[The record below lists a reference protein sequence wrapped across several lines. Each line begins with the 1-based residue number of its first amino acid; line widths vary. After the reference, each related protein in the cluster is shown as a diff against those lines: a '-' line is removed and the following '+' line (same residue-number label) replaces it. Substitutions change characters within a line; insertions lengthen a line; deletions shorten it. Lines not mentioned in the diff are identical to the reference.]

1 MLMVI
6 AMKTALIANT
16 IFVVAI
22 LEKGSIATI
31 ASLKYEVSENKM
43 AANAGKTM
51 KHVAAMAN
59 PFPKVVIFE
68 CVMIRSRL
76 Y

>member
-1 MLMVI
+1 
-6 AMKTALIANT
+6 
-16 IFVVAI
+16 
-22 LEKGSIATI
+22 
-31 ASLKYEVSENKM
+31 M